1 MAAEESVVPV
11 RVAQS
16 PLRLRPEFR
25 QPHRLNLAAKD
36 PDYQASPY
44 P

>member
-1 MAAEESVVPV
+1 VG
-11 RVAQS
+11 VAQR
-16 PLRLRPEFR
+16 PLRLRAEFR
-25 QPHRLNLAAKD
+25 QPYRLNLAAKD